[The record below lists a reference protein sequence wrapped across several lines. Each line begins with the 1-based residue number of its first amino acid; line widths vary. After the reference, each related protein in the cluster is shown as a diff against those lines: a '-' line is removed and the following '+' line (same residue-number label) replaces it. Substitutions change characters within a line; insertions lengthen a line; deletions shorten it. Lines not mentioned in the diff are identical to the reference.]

1 MRIAVLGAGSWGTT
15 FAALVCK
22 RNETL
27 LWAREPEVAA
37 EIDQRH
43 LNSVYLPGFELPD
56 DLRATA
62 DIERVA
68 ASADVLVMRCRRSGS
83 VPS

>member
-37 EIDQRH
+37 EIEQRH
-43 LNSVYLPGFELPD
+43 LNGVYLPGFDLPD
-56 DLRATA
+56 DLRAT
-62 DIERVA
+62 
-68 ASADVLVMRCRRSGS
+68 
-83 VPS
+83 